1 MLANTLYRHIV
12 KNDDGIPMIEG
23 TTMKVV
29 ELVLNHKAYGWNA
42 EELQEN
48 HPYLLMSQIHS
59 ALAYYWDHQEEIDS
73 DIQKRLARVDDLQN
87 KSKPSRMRERL
98 KAEGLIE

>member
-12 KNDDGIPMIEG
+12 TNDEGIPMIEG

-48 HPYLLMSQIHS
+48 HPYLTMSQIHS

-73 DIQKRLARVDDLQN
+73 DIQKRLAHVDELQ
-87 KSKPSRMRERL
+87 SILKPSAIRGRL
-98 KAEGLIE
+98 KAQGLIE

>member
-59 ALAYYWDHQEEIDS
+59 ALAYYWDHQEEIDN
-73 DIQKRLARVDDLQN
+73 DIQKRLAHVDDLQN
-87 KSKPSRMRERL
+87 KSKPSRRRERL